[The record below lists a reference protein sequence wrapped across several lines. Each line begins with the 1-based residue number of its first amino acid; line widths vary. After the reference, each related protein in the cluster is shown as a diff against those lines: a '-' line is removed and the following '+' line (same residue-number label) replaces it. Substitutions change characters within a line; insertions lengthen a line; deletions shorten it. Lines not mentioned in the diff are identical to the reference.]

1 MALPLYLAMTGSEI
15 LENGLIPKEFGILSR
30 IDGLEKLPTWCPAGG
45 MLVITDEAPLG
56 EGDAKKLERAI
67 SDGQFESVLLD
78 FQRPGQP
85 DTQAFAR
92 TVAGWKGCPVCV
104 SECYAAEL
112 DCPVLLSPVPSD
124 VPVEEYLRPWQGREV
139 WLEAAL
145 DGMVITVTGQGAQSK
160 RVLRGEPGEREH
172 FDELLCCHYSM
183 KIGDSVVFTLR
194 RTEEDL
200 RNLLNQAEKLG
211 VTRAVGL
218 YQELGKFMR

>member
-1 MALPLYLAMTGSEI
+1 
-15 LENGLIPKEFGILSR
+15 
-30 IDGLEKLPTWCPAGG
+30 
-45 MLVITDEAPLG
+45 
-56 EGDAKKLERAI
+56 
-67 SDGQFESVLLD
+67 
-78 FQRPGQP
+78 
-85 DTQAFAR
+85 
-92 TVAGWKGCPVCV
+92 
-104 SECYAAEL
+104 
-112 DCPVLLSPVPSD
+112 LSPVPPD

-160 RVLRGEPGEREH
+160 RVLRSEPGEREH

-183 KIGDSVVFTLR
+183 KIEDSVVFTLR

-218 YQELGKFMR
+218 YQELESL